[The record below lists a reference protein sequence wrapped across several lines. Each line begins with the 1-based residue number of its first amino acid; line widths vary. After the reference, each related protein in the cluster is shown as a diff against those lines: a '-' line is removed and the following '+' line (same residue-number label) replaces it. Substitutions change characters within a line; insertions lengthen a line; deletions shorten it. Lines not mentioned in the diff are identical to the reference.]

1 MEIMSLE
8 LDKILSSREVSEYL
22 MKFEYHDRIGSLHFT
37 SSEKKTIIEHVE
49 IDEQKIPKYINEF
62 WTSKQRKANSIHEI
76 SYRACF
82 KPQLPYFFINL
93 LTKEED
99 IIYDPFSG
107 RGTTGIEAGLLN
119 RNIILNDVNPLSE
132 MISLP
137 RFFIPKIEEIE
148 KRLRNMPMKEGAKAE
163 IDLSMFYH
171 EKTEA
176 EIVSIKNYLK
186 MRKDRGEEDEIDK
199 WIRMVA
205 TNRLT
210 GHSPGFFSVYTL
222 PPNQAISPERQIKI
236 NREREQKPEYR
247 DTRKL
252 ILKKSKVLV
261 KDVNDAQREIL
272 RKVGEKALFLCKDAR
287 ETVEIKNESV
297 QLTVTSPPFLDI
309 VQYSKDNWLRC
320 WFNSID
326 GKKVERKITMSRT
339 VEEWD
344 KVMGEVFIELYRIT
358 KSGGWVAFEV
368 GEVRKG
374 MIKLDEYVVPLGLRA
389 GFSCEGIIINLQ
401 NFTKTSNIWGI
412 NNMALGTNTNRI
424 VLFRKYG

>member
-1 MEIMSLE
+1 MN
-8 LDKILSSREVSEYL
+8 VSEYL
-22 MKFEYHDRIGSLHFT
+22 MNFEHLDRIDLLHFT
-37 SSEKKTIIEHVE
+37 PSGKRTIIEYIE
-49 IDEQKIPKYINEF
+49 IGGQKIPKYVNEF
-62 WTSKQRKANSIHEI
+62 WTSKQRKANSVHEI

-82 KPQLPYFFINL
+82 KPQLPHFFINL
-93 LTKEED
+93 LTNEED

-107 RGTTGIEAGLLN
+107 RGTTGIETGLLN
-119 RNIILNDVNPLSE
+119 RNIILNDVNPLSKI
-132 MISLP
+132 ISLP
-137 RFFIPKIEEIE
+137 RFFIPKIDEIE
-148 KRLRNMPMKEGAKAE
+148 KRLRNMPMQEEVKAE
-163 IDLSMFYH
+163 IDLSMFYY
-171 EKTEA
+171 EKTEE

-186 MRKDRGEEDEIDK
+186 MRKDKDEEDDVDK

-210 GHSPGFFSVYTL
+210 GHSPGFFSAYTL
-222 PPNQAISPERQIKI
+222 PPNQAISPERQIRI
-236 NREREQKPEYR
+236 NRKLNQKPEYR

-252 ILKKSKVLV
+252 ILKKSKALLRRT
-261 KDVNDAQREIL
+261 KDTQKENL
-272 RKVGEKALFLCKDAR
+272 RKAGKKALFLCKDAR
-287 ETVEIKNESV
+287 ETVEIENKSV

-326 GKKVERKITMSRT
+326 DKEIEKKITMSRT
-339 VEEWD
+339 VAEWG
-344 KVMGEVFIELYRIT
+344 KIMGEVFTELCRIT

-374 MIKLDEYVVPLGLRA
+374 TIKLDEYVVPLGLRA
-389 GFSCEGIIINLQ
+389 GFSCECIIINLQ
-401 NFTKTSNIWGI
+401 NFTKTSKIWGI

>member
-1 MEIMSLE
+1 MMN
-8 LDKILSSREVSEYL
+8 VSEYL
-22 MKFEYHDRIGSLHFT
+22 MNFEYLDRIDLLHFT
-37 SSEKKTIIEHVE
+37 PSGKRTIIEYVE
-49 IDEQKIPKYINEF
+49 IDGQKIPKYVNEF

-82 KPQLPYFFINL
+82 KPQLPHFFINL
-93 LTKEED
+93 LTNEED

-107 RGTTGIEAGLLN
+107 RGTTGIETGLLN
-119 RNIILNDVNPLSE
+119 RNIILNDVNPLSKI
-132 MISLP
+132 ISLP

-148 KRLRNMPMKEGAKAE
+148 KRLRNMPMQEEVKAE
-163 IDLSMFYH
+163 IDLSMFYY
-171 EKTEA
+171 EKTEE

-186 MRKDRGEEDEIDK
+186 MRKDKDEEDNVDK

-210 GHSPGFFSVYTL
+210 GHSPGFFSAYTL
-222 PPNQAISPERQIKI
+222 PPNQAISPERQIRI
-236 NREREQKPEYR
+236 NRKLNQKPEYR

-252 ILKKSKVLV
+252 ILKKSKALLRRT
-261 KDVNDAQREIL
+261 KDTQKENL
-272 RKVGEKALFLCKDAR
+272 RKAGKKALFLCKDAR
-287 ETVEIKNESV
+287 ETVEIENKSV

-326 GKKVERKITMSRT
+326 DKEIEKKITMSRT
-339 VEEWD
+339 VAEWG
-344 KVMGEVFIELYRIT
+344 KIMGEVFTELCRIT

-374 MIKLDEYVVPLGLRA
+374 TIKLDEYIVPLGLRA
-389 GFSCEGIIINLQ
+389 GFSCECIIINLQ
-401 NFTKTSNIWGI
+401 NFTKTSKIWGI

>member
-1 MEIMSLE
+1 MMN
-8 LDKILSSREVSEYL
+8 VSEYL
-22 MKFEYHDRIGSLHFT
+22 MNFEYLDRIDLLHFT
-37 SSEKKTIIEHVE
+37 PSGKRTIIEYVE
-49 IDEQKIPKYINEF
+49 IDGQKIPKYVNEF

-82 KPQLPYFFINL
+82 KPQLPHFFINL
-93 LTKEED
+93 LTNEED

-107 RGTTGIEAGLLN
+107 RGTTGIETGLLN

-132 MISLP
+132 IISLP

-148 KRLRNMPMKEGAKAE
+148 KRLRNMPMQEEVKAE
-163 IDLSMFYH
+163 IDLSMFYY
-171 EKTEA
+171 EKTEE

-186 MRKDRGEEDEIDK
+186 MRKDKDEEDDVDK

-210 GHSPGFFSVYTL
+210 GHSPGFFSAYTL
-222 PPNQAISPERQIKI
+222 PPNQAISPERQIRI
-236 NREREQKPEYR
+236 NRKLNQKPEYR

-252 ILKKSKVLV
+252 ILKKSKALLRRT
-261 KDVNDAQREIL
+261 KDTQKENL
-272 RKVGEKALFLCKDAR
+272 RKAGKKALFLCKDAR
-287 ETVEIKNESV
+287 ETVEIENKSV

-326 GKKVERKITMSRT
+326 DKEIEKKITMSRT
-339 VEEWD
+339 VAEWG
-344 KVMGEVFIELYRIT
+344 KIMGEVFTELCRIT

-374 MIKLDEYVVPLGLRA
+374 TIKLDEYIVPLGLRA
-389 GFSCEGIIINLQ
+389 GFSCECIIINLQ
-401 NFTKTSNIWGI
+401 NFTKTSKIWGI